1 MIVRTVRHLKEA
13 IKDLPDDTP
22 IISYQSDME
31 KSGYQGISGVKPML
45 MVKKRKKPMMLSIIP
60 HILIRY
66 FLRPKMVLEH
76 FAWSLINILY
86 KKAHPCCLFGCALFF
101 MQFIL

>member
-22 IISYQSDME
+22 IISYRSDME

-45 MVKKRKKPMMLSIIP
+45 MVKEKKETYDAFDYTPYSYTVFSPSEDGSGTL
-60 HILIRY
+60 
-66 FLRPKMVLEH
+66 
-76 FAWSLINILY
+76 
-86 KKAHPCCLFGCALFF
+86 CLV
-101 MQFIL
+101 ID